1 MMMEDSLP
9 INLMVLVKKTSLVSP
24 KVFLSY
30 TCMVKT

>member
-1 MMMEDSLP
+1 MMEDSSP
-9 INLMVLVKKTSLVSP
+9 INLMVLVKKILLVLP